1 MCFQSVESS
10 EDEDSDFGDELYY
23 TPPQSPILEFFD
35 DSDPKIIY
43 DNFIYG
49 LVFIRFNW

>member
-1 MCFQSVESS
+1 MIINCGCVFQSVENS
-10 EDEDSDFGDELYY
+10 EDEYSSDEEFY

-35 DSDPKIIY
+35 DSDSNILY

-49 LVFIRFNW
+49 